1 MTDTLVMR
9 ESSQDV
15 GGAAHDERAS
25 FIPLSDPDITA
36 AEIAAVDSVLRSP
49 RLSGGPVAEAFEEA
63 FAEYVGRKYAVA
75 VPSGT
80 IGLLIALKS
89 YGFGRD
95 DEVIASSYSFRET
108 AHAIS
113 LAGAR
118 PVFADIDYWAGTIV
132 PEKVEACITERT
144 RAIVACNNNGHPAA
158 WPALRAIAT
167 QHRLVLIE
175 DSTEAIGSRYQG
187 RLVGTFGDV
196 AVFDFS
202 QPSLLTCGEGG
213 MVVTDDV
220 DVAVALRRHR
230 THRLEERSSVV
241 VSSAAPYQTGM
252 SDLAAALGLAQ
263 LKRLGEIIERRRLIE
278 HLYYKHVQSFEGI
291 KDPYVAPDVTE
302 VNWFLYLVHLGT
314 RFTRS
319 SRDAIIEDLHVEEVE
334 ATAYSHALHLQRHYF
349 ELGYRRGNF
358 LVTEKV
364 ADRAVVLPFHTHLTE
379 DQISFIVATMKDAS
393 INVGA
398 GSAIYL

>member
-1 MTDTLVMR
+1 MTDPAIM
-9 ESSQDV
+9 QDV
-15 GGAAHDERAS
+15 GPAVDGIAEDADTS
-25 FIPLSDPDITA
+25 FIPLSDPDITL
-36 AEIAAVDSVLRSP
+36 AEIEAVDTALRSP
-49 RLSGGPVAEAFEEA
+49 RLSSGPMVEAFEAA
-63 FAEYVGRKYAVA
+63 FAAYTGRKYAVA

-80 IGLLIALKS
+80 LGLLMALAS
-89 YGFGRD
+89 YEIGPGH
-95 DEVIASSYSFRET
+95 EVIASPYSFRET

-118 PVFADIDYWAGTIV
+118 PVFADIDYWAGTLV
-132 PEKVEACITERT
+132 PEKIEACITERT
-144 RAIVACNNNGHPAA
+144 RAIVACNNNGHPAP
-158 WPALRAIAT
+158 WSALRALAKK
-167 QHRLVLIE
+167 HRLLLLE
-175 DSTEAIGSRYQG
+175 DSTEAIGSRYHG
-187 RLVGTFGDV
+187 ALVGTFGDV

-202 QPSLLTCGEGG
+202 QPSALTCGEGG

-230 THRLEERSSVV
+230 AHRLEERSSVV
-241 VSSAAPYQTGM
+241 VSATPPYQAGM

-263 LKRLGEIIERRRLIE
+263 LRRLDEILERRRLTE

-319 SRDAIIEDLHVEEVE
+319 SRDAIIEDLHVEQVE
-334 ATAYSHALHLQRHYF
+334 AAAYCNPLHLQRHYF

-364 ADRAVVLPFHTHLTE
+364 ADRAVALPFHTHLSE
-379 DQISFIVATMKDAS
+379 DQIAFIVATMKDAS

-398 GSAIYL
+398 GAAIY